1 MIRHVILGLSLLSGS
16 LFANNFD
23 PNFLIAEAKKIENQD
38 PKKSIDTF
46 VKAYYVTYPNRQ
58 TITEVENAFQRILGK
73 SLNEKKYEQGWEI
86 LTQALSLFPNDY
98 SILRFKTLYSI
109 EQQQYD
115 MCIFYADQILK
126 QVGDQNEIHFLKGS
140 SFHKLKSYQKAIH
153 AILKIKGKFGG
164 KRSGYIILGDSYYH
178 KGKLKSALK
187 YLKMAQKI
195 QTAPDVAKLIQKIE
209 REYKIETD
217 YILSDPKPHFSIKTS
232 SDMMAEAEEK
242 LNDILEASYA
252 EHSSQLDY
260 YPPSPITII
269 VYDKKKEVFSSSLQN
284 PNWAAGVYDGEIR
297 IPGAELDKDP
307 YKLETVI
314 RHELMHL
321 FLDSITRNSIPTWFN
336 EGIAQYFEKPFRYD
350 GDEAFDQREDSPLP
364 KGFKKALS
372 AALKNNKLLDMEV
385 LSGSFMNFSNG
396 QVQLAYAQ
404 SLMLTKYFIET
415 FGVWKLQRLLRSLY
429 QGNLFYVAF
438 KKESGMNLNEFLQ
451 SWVIYQKKQW
461 KL

>member
-1 MIRHVILGLSLLSGS
+1 M
-16 LFANNFD
+16 
-23 PNFLIAEAKKIENQD
+23 
-38 PKKSIDTF
+38 
-46 VKAYYVTYPNRQ
+46 
-58 TITEVENAFQRILGK
+58 
-73 SLNEKKYEQGWEI
+73 
-86 LTQALSLFPNDY
+86 
-98 SILRFKTLYSI
+98 
-109 EQQQYD
+109 
-115 MCIFYADQILK
+115 
-126 QVGDQNEIHFLKGS
+126 
-140 SFHKLKSYQKAIH
+140 
-153 AILKIKGKFGG
+153 
-164 KRSGYIILGDSYYH
+164 
-178 KGKLKSALK
+178 
-187 YLKMAQKI
+187 
-195 QTAPDVAKLIQKIE
+195 
-209 REYKIETD
+209 
-217 YILSDPKPHFSIKTS
+217 
-232 SDMMAEAEEK
+232 
-242 LNDILEASYA
+242 NDILEASYA